1 MTKKERNK
9 IIKWAEQ
16 LTDEDLEKEY
26 YDLFFESLG
35 TQCEKMYDLG
45 YDLFDILEREKYEKF
60 ISEKVSL
67 LEALCLGRGIKL
79 WDWNSMIVIIAD
91 V

>member
-1 MTKKERNK
+1 MTKKEFND
-9 IIKWAEQ
+9 IIKFAEQ
-16 LTDEDLEKEY
+16 LTDKELEKEYYDLFKEY

-67 LEALCLGRGIKL
+67 LEALCLERGIKL
-79 WDWNSMIVIIAD
+79 WE
-91 V
+91 